1 MTIRFVDRHND
12 GTISDAAFDEIMLN
26 QKRTLN
32 FKEL

>member
-1 MTIRFVDRHND
+1 MIIRFVDRHND
-12 GTISDAAFDEIMLN
+12 GTISDTAFNEIMLN